1 MFFKITFTEVMKCR
15 RFFMVDFCLKLTFFI
30 PFRGKISETM
40 FSACQALKVHLSDS
54 TALSSGELV
63 RFVYYIQHWSP

>member
-1 MFFKITFTEVMKCR
+1 
-15 RFFMVDFCLKLTFFI
+15 MVDFCLKLTFFI